1 MKTQDQLFPLF
12 PMYFSSLDGH
22 ILILNNAKYGEELGQ
37 LSEEQIL
44 GGPAV
49 LSRLLSS
56 GGVGIK
62 KASHVPC

>member
-1 MKTQDQLFPLF
+1 
-12 PMYFSSLDGH
+12 MYFSSLDGH